1 MIFDL
6 REDQKVILNIV
17 KKFIKEEV
25 EPIAEEID
33 REERFPLE
41 NIAKMGQMRIPGA
54 VVPREYDGA
63 GLDYQTYVRIVEE
76 FSKKCASTGVIIAGA
91 NSLLAF
97 PLLTWGTEEQKKR
110 WLPPLSRGELFGVFG
125 LTEPEAGS
133 DASNMK
139 TYAVADGDD
148 YLLTGTKHFITGGNI
163 AGMAIIFAGVK
174 SDSSAKRSK
183 MSAFIVETDR
193 PGFSVGRVEDK
204 LGIRGATTA
213 ELILDEVRI
222 PKTNLIGKVGLGFR
236 IALET
241 LACGRLGVAAQALG
255 IAQGAYDEAIS
266 YALER
271 KQFEKTI
278 FNFQAIQFKLVDMAV
293 KVENARNLVYKAA
306 YNKDNGKPFEKLAAM
321 AKLYASD
328 IASEVTDEAIQIHG
342 GFGYMKDYPVERYYR
357 DARITRIYEGTNEI
371 HKMII
376 ANYLQKEI

>member
-1 MIFDL
+1 MIFEL

-17 KKFIKEEV
+17 KKFIREEV

-33 REERFPLE
+33 RDERFPIE
-41 NIAKMGQMRIPGA
+41 NIAKMGAMRIPGA
-54 VVPREYDGA
+54 VVPRKYDGA

-76 FSKKCASTGVIIAGA
+76 FSKTCASTGVIIAGA
-91 NSLLAF
+91 NSLLSF
-97 PLLTWGTEEQKKR
+97 PILTWGTEEQKNK
-110 WLPPLSRGELFGVFG
+110 WLPLLSRGELFGVFG

-139 TYAVADGDD
+139 TVAVADGDD
-148 YLLTGTKHFITGGNI
+148 YILNGTKHFITGGDI

-174 SDSSAKRSK
+174 KNAKSK
-183 MSAFIVETDR
+183 RAPMSAFIVETNT

-213 ELILDEVRI
+213 ELILEDVRI
-222 PKTNLIGKVGLGFR
+222 PKENIIGKVGLGFR

-255 IAQGAYDEAIS
+255 IAQGAYDAAIS
-266 YALER
+266 YSMER
-271 KQFEKTI
+271 KQFGKAI
-278 FNFQAIQFKLVDMAV
+278 FNFQAIQFKLVEMAV
-293 KVENARNLVYKAA
+293 KIENARNLIYKSA

-328 IASEVTDEAIQIHG
+328 IASEVADEAIQIHG
-342 GFGYMKDYPVERYYR
+342 GFGYMKDYPVERFYR